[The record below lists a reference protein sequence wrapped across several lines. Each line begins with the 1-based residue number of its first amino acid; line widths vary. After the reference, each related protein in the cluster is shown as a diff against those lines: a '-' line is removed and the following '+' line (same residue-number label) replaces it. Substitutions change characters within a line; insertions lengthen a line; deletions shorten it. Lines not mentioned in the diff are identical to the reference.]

1 MCFPFFF
8 LDLVN
13 VYFCVVFRITFAKV
27 QPCAGDVKYF
37 TVFFQFI
44 CRYIYK
50 SLLFAEK
57 NQTSPRLLY
66 VQTFGLR
73 QEVNYINNDYAVL
86 IDIRWRKT
94 SDNYHL
100 LKTVVDS
107 Q

>member
-1 MCFPFFF
+1 M
-8 LDLVN
+8 
-13 VYFCVVFRITFAKV
+13 
-27 QPCAGDVKYF
+27 Q
-37 TVFFQFI
+37 
-44 CRYIYK
+44 
-50 SLLFAEK
+50 K

-73 QEVNYINNDYAVL
+73 QEVNYINDDYAVL